1 MMEFPASALRPSS
14 IRAFAHRGGMAHRR
28 ENTIEAF
35 GHALAMG
42 IRGVETDAWL
52 TADGVPVLCHDGV
65 VVTPMGR
72 KSIASLQ
79 SGDLPHELPSLAT
92 LYKTCGTGFDIAIDV
107 LDPAAA
113 GPLVAAAVAAG
124 PGTAERMWLCSPN
137 LAELASW
144 RRLHPGIH
152 LVHSDS
158 RWRRHRD
165 DPASS
170 VQPLPGL
177 GIEVLNLHHRH
188 CAPEVV
194 AACHGER
201 ILLFAW
207 GVQHTWAM
215 RRLVRRGVDG
225 IMSDHVDRLL
235 AAIDEPAR
243 GAFFRRTGT
252 HRP

>member
-1 MMEFPASALRPSS
+1 MADNAAHTRSPSS

-42 IRGVETDAWL
+42 INGVETDAWL
-52 TADGVPVLCHDGV
+52 TADGVPVLCHAGLV
-65 VVTPMGR
+65 STPTGT
-72 KSIASLQ
+72 KPIASLQ
-79 SGDLPHELPSLAT
+79 SADLPHEVPSLAA
-92 LYKTCGTGFDIAIDV
+92 LYRTCGTGFDIAIDV

-113 GPLVAAAVAAG
+113 GPLVAAAIAAG
-124 PGTAERMWLCSPN
+124 PGTPERMWLCSPS
-137 LAELASW
+137 LTDLASW
-144 RRLHPGIH
+144 RPLHPGIH

-158 RWRRHRD
+158 RWRQHRD
-165 DPASS
+165 DLASHVRRLS
-170 VQPLPGL
+170 GL
-177 GIEVLNLHHRH
+177 GIEVLNLRHRY
-188 CAPEVV
+188 CAPVV
-194 AACHGER
+194 VSACHSER

-235 AAIDEPAR
+235 ATLNEPRA
-243 GAFFRRTGT
+243 
-252 HRP
+252 